1 MGVNLESATGDLG
14 DTVWE
19 AVTSVYSLVLV
30 LILWEL
36 VGQFGL
42 IYYNFLPPLSDILAL
57 FYELTVSGVM
67 IEQAILTLQRA
78 LAGLAIAVALGIPIG
93 MLTARNALFD
103 WFWNPVI
110 AIGYPVP
117 VISLIPVFML
127 WFGIGD
133 ISKVILVAVGA
144 FWPVALNTRDATHGV
159 DENIIWSARMMGT
172 SDRRLLWRVVMPAAA
187 PGIITGIQIAL
198 PISLIVTFIFEMIA
212 GGGGLGHLQIQGA
225 RQFNSPQVY
234 AAIIAIMIVGLGL
247 DRILR
252 YVREWALAWE
262 RTRGR
267 VCRGGRHRPRGTRR
281 DGRP

>member
-78 LAGLAIAVALGIPIG
+78 LAGLAIAVVLGIPIG

-262 RTRGR
+262 
-267 VCRGGRHRPRGTRR
+267 
-281 DGRP
+281 